1 MEMNK
6 YLNLGQDLNK
16 IIGKRLRELRPIIA
30 SEEIEIMHLSSAAL
44 IINPPQLWSVH
55 FNAFYNPV
63 KFFSIAHCAPKMD
76 LCSELHCVVALVAL
90 MWLYSGSIVALICLS
105 LTQLTFANQLV
116 VTKASSRKQ
125 VLYVGPVTSPQLW
138 RCVALG
144 LLSIY

>member
-6 YLNLGQDLNK
+6 SLNLRQDLNK

-63 KFFSIAHCAPKMD
+63 KFFSIAHCVPKMD

-90 MWLYSGSIVALICLS
+90 MEQHLPTLS
-105 LTQLTFANQLV
+105 FQTAINTPSVDNVDMCYFA
-116 VTKASSRKQ
+116 TCR
-125 VLYVGPVTSPQLW
+125 
-138 RCVALG
+138 
-144 LLSIY
+144 